1 MIGTITEYID
11 EYYPDEHIILFDGLE
26 DAFIGIGW
34 RFCNAYAC
42 YSKDLI
48 IKILMDRD
56 CMTYDEAI
64 EYFDYNIAGMELG
77 EYTPVIVETV

>member
-1 MIGTITEYID
+1 MIENLTEFI
-11 EYYPDEHIILFDGLE
+11 EEHYPDEQIILFDGLE
-26 DAFIGIGW
+26 DAFIGIGY
-34 RFCNAYAC
+34 RFHNAYAC

-64 EYFDYNIAGMELG
+64 EYFDFNIAGMELG